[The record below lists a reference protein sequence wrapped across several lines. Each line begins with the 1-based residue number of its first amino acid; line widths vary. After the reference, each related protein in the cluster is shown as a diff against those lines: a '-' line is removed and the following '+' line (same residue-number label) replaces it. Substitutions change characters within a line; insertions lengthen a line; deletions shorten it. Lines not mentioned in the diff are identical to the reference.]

1 MILFLILLWR
11 WWCVG
16 CNVNGASQCQW
27 HHGPIDPRYIWKK
40 KTLPHRQKNE
50 IILWIY
56 LRTNYKKDNK
66 DMYRVIIATWE
77 RNRQE
82 FLIYL
87 SSYMSK
93 RNARK
98 KENKTKTKTGMNGII
113 AQLISN
119 ISEKKIPRKT
129 WYRNVRKWDKGMKE
143 VLRWLHKL
151 ASEWKK

>member
-1 MILFLILLWR
+1 
-11 WWCVG
+11 
-16 CNVNGASQCQW
+16 
-27 HHGPIDPRYIWKK
+27 
-40 KTLPHRQKNE
+40 
-50 IILWIY
+50 
-56 LRTNYKKDNK
+56 
-66 DMYRVIIATWE
+66 MYRVIIATRE

-98 KENKTKTKTGMNGII
+98 KEKKTKTKTGMNGII

-129 WYRNVRKWDKGMKE
+129 
-143 VLRWLHKL
+143 
-151 ASEWKK
+151 